1 MGFANQK
8 KRLLL
13 TTFMVICIAI
23 SGLRYHEDGDI
34 PLLRMIVG
42 EPSLKEAKTAYTRRL
57 PEQCECECQTAESNT
72 INTEEDSRK
81 VIPYIAPGPSKV
93 QELVPM
99 KTLKK
104 SISLSE
110 QEGLVYLDHTSLS
123 HYFQCQQRSKAP
135 LDNKLNQKQCHK
147 RRFLKKGLIT
157 ALVSFHGSG
166 NTWVRYLLEQAT
178 GLFSG
183 SIYCDPVLKK
193 MFPGESVASGNVVVV
208 KTHRSDTR
216 ELPKDVQL
224 EMDKKKYDR
233 AIVLVRDPF
242 NALVSEANRRWN
254 NNRTIN
260 SHVGL
265 ADETAF
271 VSRLIAFLYIY
282 THTLHGV
289 YNFIMPLYA
298 CTFMKISM

>member
-1 MGFANQK
+1 MAVANQK

-13 TTFMVICIAI
+13 TTFTAICIVI
-23 SGLRYHEDGDI
+23 SGLRYHQDGDV

-42 EPSLKEAKTAYTRRL
+42 EPSLKETKTAHKRRL
-57 PEQCECECQTAESNT
+57 PEQCECTCQTAESDANA
-72 INTEEDSRK
+72 EEDSRK
-81 VIPYIAPGPSKV
+81 LIPYVAPGPSKV

-123 HYFQCQQRSKAP
+123 HYFQCQQWSKAP
-135 LDNKLNQKQCHK
+135 LEDKLKQKQCHK
-147 RRFLKKGLIT
+147 RRFLKKGPIT

-178 GLFSG
+178 GIFSG

-193 MFPGESVASGNVVVV
+193 IFPGESVASGNVVVV
-208 KTHRSDTR
+208 KTHHSDTR

-242 NALVSEANRRWN
+242 DALVSEANRRWN
-254 NNRTIN
+254 NNRTVN

-271 VSRLIAFLYIY
+271 VSRLTITCTLAELLSFKASLYILP
-282 THTLHGV
+282 T
-289 YNFIMPLYA
+289 NWCA
-298 CTFMKISM
+298 CQSA